1 MVLQVTYLKIMWQE
15 KKTNQTKKIKKTT
28 QKMKNIRNEK
38 LDQKNILQKDK
49 TDVLFSMSISQEY
62 SFILF
67 FSLLQSV

>member
-1 MVLQVTYLKIMWQE
+1 
-15 KKTNQTKKIKKTT
+15 
-28 QKMKNIRNEK
+28 MKNIRNEK

-67 FSLLQSV
+67 FSLLQSVKISSSQKFLL